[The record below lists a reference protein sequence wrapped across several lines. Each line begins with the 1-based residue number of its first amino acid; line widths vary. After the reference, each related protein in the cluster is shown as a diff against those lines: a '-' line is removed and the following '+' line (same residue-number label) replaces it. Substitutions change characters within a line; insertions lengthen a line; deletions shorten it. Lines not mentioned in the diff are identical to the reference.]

1 MLDSARRSGGRIW
14 DLSLLGGAAA
24 AILLFSGQL
33 ESAERDFDAYIA
45 ERGEDL
51 TACFK
56 ELPELR
62 DQGLGLGMTRGAERG
77 APSVP
82 IRRVVLALDA
92 SGSMAGRI
100 GGQTKMD
107 IARAAAIDFVSNLDE
122 DIELGLVLFGHTG
135 TNQES
140 GRADSCRGVELTQSI
155 QRDDRSALTRELEN
169 VSATGWTPLAA
180 AIEQAGESFQATEVP
195 GEQVVYV
202 ISDGE
207 ETCHGDP
214 VEAARQLSESDVR
227 AVVNIIGFDLPR
239 EERDALHAVA
249 EAGNGRFLEVANAR
263 ELQSSLS
270 DAAQNRLA
278 NQGALARTQ
287 LNTGGGQAANALS
300 TSGMLARS
308 KLCLKA
314 ATGRER
320 LGLAGWARER
330 GLDSDTT
337 RAVGELLDARAESYQ
352 SQLAEFEAE
361 AERRRAA
368 ADAALQE
375 DLDRTTDA
383 FRDTQED

>member
-1 MLDSARRSGGRIW
+1 MLKSARRNGGWI
-14 DLSLLGGAAA
+14 LGPALLGCAAA
-24 AILLFSGQL
+24 AMLLFSVPLQ
-33 ESAERDFDAYIA
+33 SSERDFDNYIT

-51 TACFK
+51 SACLE

-62 DQGLGLGMTRGAERG
+62 DQGLGLGMSEGEEQGA
-77 APSVP
+77 ASVP
-82 IRRVVLALDA
+82 ISRVVLALDA

-107 IARAAAIDFVSNLDE
+107 IARDAATDFVSHLDE

-135 TNQES
+135 TNQQS
-140 GRADSCRGVELTQSI
+140 GRADSCRGVELTQAI
-155 QRDDRSALTRELEN
+155 QSGDRSALTRELKS

-180 AIEQAGESFQATEVP
+180 AIEQAGESFQPSEVP
-195 GEQVVYV
+195 GEQVVYI

-227 AVVNIIGFDLPR
+227 AVVNIIGFDLPSD
-239 EERDALHAVA
+239 ERDALRAVA
-249 EAGNGRFLEVANAR
+249 EAGNGVFLEAANAR
-263 ELQSSLS
+263 ELQSRLS
-270 DAAQNRLA
+270 DAAKNRLA
-278 NQGALARTQ
+278 NLGGLSRTQ
-287 LNTGGGQAANALS
+287 LNTDGGQAENALS

-308 KLCLKA
+308 KLCLEA

-320 LGLAGWARER
+320 LGLAGWALEQGLNSDATSALREQ
-330 GLDSDTT
+330 LDD
-337 RAVGELLDARAESYQ
+337 RADSYQ
-352 SQLAEFEAE
+352 SQLAELEAE

-368 ADAALQE
+368 ADDVLQG

-383 FRDTQED
+383 FEDTLDD